1 VGIFHEA
8 GERTFEAIHVRGPVA
23 LFKACA
29 AARIPVIQFSALGA
43 DSNAASEF
51 HRSKKRADDALLAL
65 DTPSVVLQPSL
76 VFGLSGASARMF
88 LALASLP
95 LVPVPGRGEQRIQP
109 VHVDDVAAAVVQVV
123 QRDYFPRARIA
134 LVGPEATTLRGFLA
148 GLRESLGFDRARFIP
163 VPMALAATAARMR
176 VGLLDPD
183 ALRMLQR
190 GNVADATAMRQLL
203 GRDPRPASRFID
215 GDSREGLRAMALLA
229 WLAPVLRVA
238 IAAVWLTAGVV
249 SLGIYPVNDSLELL
263 ARTGI
268 TGPVAPVA
276 LYGAAALDLALGL
289 GTLFLRRRRILWLT
303 QIAVIA
309 GYTAIITAFLPE
321 QWLHP
326 YGPVVKNL
334 PMLAAIFLLYELE
347 KR

>member
-1 VGIFHEA
+1 
-8 GERTFEAIHVRGPVA
+8 
-23 LFKACA
+23 
-29 AARIPVIQFSALGA
+29 
-43 DSNAASEF
+43 
-51 HRSKKRADDALLAL
+51 
-65 DTPSVVLQPSL
+65 
-76 VFGLSGASARMF
+76 
-88 LALASLP
+88 
-95 LVPVPGRGEQRIQP
+95 
-109 VHVDDVAAAVVQVV
+109 
-123 QRDYFPRARIA
+123 
-134 LVGPEATTLRGFLA
+134 
-148 GLRESLGFDRARFIP
+148 
-163 VPMALAATAARMR
+163 
-176 VGLLDPD
+176 
-183 ALRMLQR
+183 MLQR

-215 GDSREGLRAMALLA
+215 ADSREGLRAMALLA

-263 ARTGI
+263 ARTGV

-276 LYGAAALDLALGL
+276 LYGAAALDLVLGVA
-289 GTLFLRRRRILWLT
+289 TLFLRRRRTLWLM
-303 QIAVIA
+303 QMAVIA